1 MLASQSQNCAAS
13 CDSANNLNLLN
24 IAPGNSI
31 PDAPTLFS
39 LSFFL
44 SFFLSSS
51 HASLKFP
58 KMSHHGSTASSLFV
72 LPLEVRLLIYGHLAD
87 EPICPYKGNIHD
99 SIRSVSRRIRDEA
112 TPVLLRR
119 VRLFLVANRD
129 EVLSTSYLFKSST
142 FHYIEIPWLS
152 FIGSTYSPWLDQFD
166 QITLSHRRYIG
177 TCIAK
182 KRREKAKIRIHNDE
196 RTEKAWFRYYQRKTE
211 DWLADLDYYSMQG
224 LDRIMVGFEAHSD
237 KVMEDWAKIREGEED
252 FPEDFKIPRF

>member
-1 MLASQSQNCAAS
+1 
-13 CDSANNLNLLN
+13 
-24 IAPGNSI
+24 
-31 PDAPTLFS
+31 
-39 LSFFL
+39 
-44 SFFLSSS
+44 
-51 HASLKFP
+51 
-58 KMSHHGSTASSLFV
+58 MSHHGSTASSLFV

-99 SIRSVSRRIRDEA
+99 SIRSVSRIIRDEA

-119 VRLFLVANRD
+119 VHLFLVANRD

-177 TCIAK
+177 TCITK
-182 KRREKAKIRIHNDE
+182 KRREKSKIRIYKDE
-196 RTEKAWFRYYQRKTE
+196 MTEKAWLQYYQRKTE